1 MKRRFKNDVTGY
13 CIREH
18 TVKITDVSVTVFT
31 YPTRRSVDSA
41 GHSHP
46 GEMSQASMAMLTIST
61 DEGAQ
66 GYSFAPPEVVRP
78 HVVNAFFKKVL
89 VGQNPFDRERLWQ
102 DLVHWQ
108 RGSAHQLTERALSFV
123 EQALW
128 DLIGRKL
135 NMPVHKLLGGYREKI
150 PAYGSTMCGD
160 ELKGGLSTPDEYAEF
175 ALKLVARGYQAIKL
189 HTWMPPVS
197 FAPNPKMDIKACA
210 AVREAVGPDIALM
223 IDGYHWYSRSE
234 ALTIGKALEKLD
246 FAWFEEPM
254 QEESMSSYVW
264 LADNLSIDVIG
275 PESLGGKHHSRADWV
290 KAGACDILRAGAN
303 GVGGISP
310 TMKVAALAEAFGMDC
325 EVHGNGAASLAVV
338 GAIRNCRWYE
348 RGLLHPFLDYDE
360 VPAYLNALVD
370 PMDEQGFV
378 HLPTRPGLGEDI
390 NFDYIDSHAVRNIA

>member
-1 MKRRFKNDVTGY
+1 M
-13 CIREH
+13 
-18 TVKITDVSVTVFT
+18 KITDVSVTVFT

-135 NMPVHKLLGGYREKI
+135 KMPVHKLLGGYREKV